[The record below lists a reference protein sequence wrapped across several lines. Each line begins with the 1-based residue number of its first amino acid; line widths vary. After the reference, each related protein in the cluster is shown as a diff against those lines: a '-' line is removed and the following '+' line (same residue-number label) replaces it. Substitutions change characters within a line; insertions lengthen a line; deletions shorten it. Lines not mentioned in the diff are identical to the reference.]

1 MLFDA
6 DFPHRLADIPRN
18 ERICRPM
25 LLSFRFANHRSF
37 RDEQQLNLLPVYE
50 SGNSDDER
58 ELAAVPVAGVF
69 GANASGKSN
78 VISAFQYLSD
88 MAGTSDRESEP
99 GVGPQRQPF
108 RLDPEIA
115 REPSSYAVDLVIGGV
130 RHTYGFIL
138 DDERILEEWLYTYPF
153 KKKRVVFERTSQD
166 FHWGDESSR
175 SSIRKLTDITSHS
188 ALFLSVAS
196 RFEARRSAE
205 SDRDETSALL
215 HSTYSWL
222 WQRTTWIGTPRARP
236 SFLYTRLLESP
247 ERRAA
252 IVALLK
258 DADIGLQDVYPRH
271 PDRLDDSL
279 TDSVAERRMTR
290 TSTDRRARLQFLHR
304 GSVGNVTLGMDDES
318 SGTLRLL
325 ELASATLSALDNSG
339 ILLVDEIDA
348 SLHPLLTASLIRMF
362 QSPTANSRGAQ
373 LVFTTHDATL
383 LGSIDGEDVL
393 ERDQV
398 WFTSKGD
405 DGSSELFPLAE
416 FKPRREGENRQKR
429 YLNGSYGAVPEISMR
444 LFEQAITGRA
454 DAGAE

>member
-1 MLFDA
+1 
-6 DFPHRLADIPRN
+6 
-18 ERICRPM
+18 M

-37 RDEQQLNLLPVYE
+37 SDEQQLNLLPVYE
-50 SGNSDDER
+50 SGNPDDER

-99 GVGPQRQPF
+99 GIGPQRQPF
-108 RLDPEIA
+108 RLNPEIE
-115 REPSSYAVDLVIGGV
+115 REPSSYAVDLLIGGV
-130 RHTYGFIL
+130 RHTYGFVL

-153 KKKRVVFERTSQD
+153 KKKRVIFERTGQD

-205 SDRDETSALL
+205 SERDETSTLL

-222 WQRTTWIGTPRARP
+222 WQRTTWIGTPKARP
-236 SFLYTRLLESP
+236 SLLYTRLLESP

-258 DADIGLQDVYPRH
+258 GADIGLQDVYTQQ
-271 PDRLDDSL
+271 PDRLDDPL
-279 TDSVAERRMTR
+279 IESVAEIKNTR
-290 TSTDRRARLQFLHR
+290 TYFIGRRDRLQFLHR
-304 GSVGNVTLGMDDES
+304 GAVGNVTLGMDDES

-325 ELASATLSALDNSG
+325 ELAAAALSTLENGG

-362 QSPTANSRGAQ
+362 QSPTANTRGAQ

-383 LGSIDGEDVL
+383 LGSIDGDDVL

-398 WFTSKGD
+398 WFTSKRD

-444 LFEQAITGRA
+444 LFEHAITGRT
-454 DAGAE
+454 DSVAE